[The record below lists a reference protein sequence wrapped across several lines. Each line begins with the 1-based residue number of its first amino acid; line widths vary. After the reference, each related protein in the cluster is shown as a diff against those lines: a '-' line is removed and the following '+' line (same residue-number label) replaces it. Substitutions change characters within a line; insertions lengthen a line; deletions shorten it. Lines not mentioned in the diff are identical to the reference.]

1 MGKNKK
7 KENPYAS
14 VYNATTVPLNATS
27 SSSKCKANAN
37 VSTKTK
43 KPPRRDKSDLG
54 ENFIAPDGGW
64 AWLVCIAAGIS
75 NVSSVISY
83 TIFFLFFYFH
93 FCLLQLTI
101 YPCIQ
106 QFGFMFRDRLNNL
119 GLTSSQITTI
129 INTHPAVSSCTGEY

>member
-7 KENPYAS
+7 NENPYAS

-27 SSSKCKANAN
+27 SSKCKEKI

-64 AWLVCIAAGIS
+64 AWLVCIAAGVS
-75 NVSSVISY
+75 NVSSGILSISM
-83 TIFFLFFYFH
+83 
-93 FCLLQLTI
+93 Q
-101 YPCIQ
+101 
-106 QFGFMFRDRLNNL
+106 
-119 GLTSSQITTI
+119 
-129 INTHPAVSSCTGEY
+129 